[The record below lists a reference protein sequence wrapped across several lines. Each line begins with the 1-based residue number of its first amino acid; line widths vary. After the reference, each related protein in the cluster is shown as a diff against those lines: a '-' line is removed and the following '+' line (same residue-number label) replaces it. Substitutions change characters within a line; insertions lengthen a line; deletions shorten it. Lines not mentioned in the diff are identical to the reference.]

1 MSGYQ
6 IKLGDLAFEAMIYAA
21 RRRCEQM
28 ERSPEPEAKA
38 QYALVEA
45 RINRAYPVVG
55 VETIRFPHTHL
66 TPLLDV
72 MGLAVHTMN
81 KTQGAFGQFRS
92 CPDRHR
98 LLVQK
103 RVLTNYLT
111 SDVVTRMASLA

>member
-21 RRRCEQM
+21 RRRVEQM
-28 ERSPEPEAKA
+28 ERSPEPEPKD

-66 TPLLDV
+66 TALLDV
-72 MGLAVHTMN
+72 MGLAVHTMP
-81 KTQGAFGQFRS
+81 KSEGVRQPWTS
-92 CPDRHR
+92 CSQRHS
-98 LLVQK
+98 LMVQK
-103 RVLTNYLT
+103 RALVNYLT
-111 SDVVTRMASLA
+111 SDVVTRMASLT